1 MKLRKVSRK
10 KTGNFH
16 AQKITYSI
24 KLFSSISL
32 IQLLP
37 LQIECTIISITVYT
51 YIYIYIYIHIYIYI
65 YMHIYNTYP
74 YICIYI
80 FIYIYIYKM
89 INFSKIT
96 KIWT

>member
-51 YIYIYIYIHIYIYI
+51 YIYIYLHIYIYI

-80 FIYIYIYKM
+80 FIYIYIYIYKM

-96 KIWT
+96 KIWI

>member
-51 YIYIYIYIHIYIYI
+51 YIYIYIYI
-65 YMHIYNTYP
+65 

-80 FIYIYIYKM
+80 IHIHIYVYIYLYIYIYIYKM

-96 KIWT
+96 KIWI

>member
-51 YIYIYIYIHIYIYI
+51 YIYIYIHIYI

-80 FIYIYIYKM
+80 FIYIYIYIYKM

-96 KIWT
+96 KIWI